1 MTKRRGMS
9 STKRLKFFLDHDGVC
24 HICGG
29 KIQNTDRWE
38 VSHLKPLGMAA
49 VDRETGVVVEDLDVP
64 ENQRPAHYKC
74 HRDLTAKVDVPMIRK
89 AQKIER
95 KHRGAHVPKS
105 PMRKKPPGMRYDW
118 SQGRYIRD

>member
-64 ENQRPAHYKC
+64 
-74 HRDLTAKVDVPMIRK
+74 AKVDVPMIRK